1 MFYLTYHKNVRAIR
15 LHSTQRRQPASYW
28 YARHSVSKKTTVEHL
43 SKYILSRNKSV
54 TFSSFQ
60 AKSLGPGLYT
70 MPSPVE
76 SP

>member
-1 MFYLTYHKNVRAIR
+1 MFYLTYHKNERVIR
-15 LHSTQRRQPASYW
+15 LHSRQKRQSPSYW
-28 YARHSVSKKTTVEHL
+28 HARLSVSKKTTVEHL

-54 TFSSFQ
+54 PSSSFQ
-60 AKSLGPGLYT
+60 AKSLGPGLYK